1 MATSYDTFANLTKKY
16 LTNCLIGSA
25 HLTGEGTLTE
35 HFDDL
40 MEEVITRG
48 EIALIEVASNKYLAT
63 PKLTQQTLLKEKVP
77 GENGKAIEP
86 ITSYEFTLLDNSN
99 LTYQRV
105 EATVDTGYLGTEKD
119 QDDTS
124 HKADK
129 AKEDS
134 KETDHGTIDKTIT
147 SQEQPVF
154 YQQLA
159 RIMPSFSLVETRME
173 DLTDF
178 SHLFDNVFV
187 PQGELR
193 WNPQTFQLD
202 YLTRT
207 QLIEEQAPE
216 KKREK
221 PTKDPD
227 QDLLY
232 RYKKR
237 IAKKPNP
244 DETDQARL
252 ELCET
257 LLDTFY
263 REPY

>member
-1 MATSYDTFANLTKKY
+1 MLTQELDLYQKTIYQKFPTFAEFHHEALNEMERILQSSEDE
-16 LTNCLIGSA
+16 TNFSFYAYCVYDRERLWSNIFE
-25 HLTGEGTLTE
+25 HL
-35 HFDDL
+35 
-40 MEEVITRG
+40 
-48 EIALIEVASNKYLAT
+48 
-63 PKLTQQTLLKEKVP
+63 KLEM
-77 GENGKAIEP
+77 
-86 ITSYEFTLLDNSN
+86 
-99 LTYQRV
+99 RV

-227 QDLLY
+227 QDLSL
-232 RYKKR
+232 
-237 IAKKPNP
+237 
-244 DETDQARL
+244 DE
-252 ELCET
+252 
-257 LLDTFY
+257 
-263 REPY
+263 